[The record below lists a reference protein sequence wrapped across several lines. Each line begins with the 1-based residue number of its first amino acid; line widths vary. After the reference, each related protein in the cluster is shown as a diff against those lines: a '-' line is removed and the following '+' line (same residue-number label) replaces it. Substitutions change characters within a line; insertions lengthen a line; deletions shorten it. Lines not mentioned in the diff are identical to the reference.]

1 MRKERQV
8 LFNATSETPD
18 REKYFMPQKKAAGG
32 RVSEIWHE
40 IKFLYPIKIYKIDL
54 KRHRYCS

>member
-18 REKYFMPQKKAAGG
+18 REKIFHATKKAAGG
-32 RVSEIWHE
+32 RVSEI
-40 IKFLYPIKIYKIDL
+40 
-54 KRHRYCS
+54 